1 MKEKTYV
8 DDIDRNIYDFKNDD
22 KDTYKQNY
30 GVTPE
35 IAEKVSRKRNN
46 AGLEKEVKR
55 GPVRRRMTLLG
66 CRISGLS
73 HYRYIII

>member
-22 KDTYKQNY
+22 KDTYKLKSSQ
-30 GVTPE
+30 
-35 IAEKVSRKRNN
+35 
-46 AGLEKEVKR
+46 
-55 GPVRRRMTLLG
+55 RRRMTLLG